1 MVEISVVMLNWNGRQ
16 HISKCLDSIY
26 DNPPQ
31 VSFEVIVVDQGSI
44 DGSAKMIGK
53 KYPKVR
59 LIKNAWNIGIAKAT
73 NAAFAATK
81 GEFIFLLGNDTVVT
95 HGWADNCMKI
105 FDSDRRI
112 GCIGST
118 LVGIDGLS
126 TIKPEQKIRNV
137 WSVSSQAMM
146 LKRKAIENIGAYDE
160 VNFNPYGGEETD
172 WNYRLKNAGYRVAL
186 TRSSI
191 VGHIGGADTKRQNPE
206 REMLLCYGSLKAMLY
221 NDSAFVFA
229 MRLHHMIVMI
239 INGLMKGTLIDVAK
253 GYAKI
258 FSELGMI
265 WPERKKRSDK
275 LLQIK
280 AMQASQ
286 GEAWF

>member
-105 FDSDRRI
+105 FDSD
-112 GCIGST
+112 S
-118 LVGIDGLS
+118 
-126 TIKPEQKIRNV
+126 RNV